1 MIRIGDRVRTALD
14 LPGLVVGVTEERG
27 YNRIL
32 VKLDAKPNSPPISYP
47 PSLVRKEQPVS
58 VQEDQKPSAPPTPVQ
73 PVQPSRELAERP
85 EPTETAGSLAE
96 LRTLGWWLALAET
109 GADTKEALGA
119 AAALRF
125 YFVRELGLPPL
136 AAAEVSV
143 IKGKL
148 FVQSKLL
155 RALAAR
161 AGYRVVRTRD
171 SNDDSCTAVVI
182 DERGVEVGR
191 STFTMADAK
200 RAGLVRDR
208 SAWVTHP
215 GRMLWARAAKFAID
229 DYAPEVS
236 LGLMTDDE
244 RAEILDQPFI
254 EVDDPSP
261 EITLDG
267 PRTDQVEQ
275 YDLEREAVTEEP

>member
-1 MIRIGDRVRTALD
+1 VITIGDRVRTALD

-32 VKLDAKPNSPPISYP
+32 VKLDAKPGAPPISYP
-47 PSLVRKEQPVS
+47 PSLVRKEPRMSEVEERPAPPAAPKPVS
-58 VQEDQKPSAPPTPVQ
+58 K
-73 PVQPSRELAERP
+73 ELAERP
-85 EPTETAGSLAE
+85 EPQETAGSLAE

-254 EVDDPSP
+254 DDVVDPSP

>member
-1 MIRIGDRVRTALD
+1 MLKIGDRVRTALD
-14 LPGLVVGVTEERG
+14 LPGSVVGVTEESG
-27 YNRIL
+27 YSRVL
-32 VKLDAKPNSPPISYP
+32 VQLDAKPDAPPISYP
-47 PSLVRKEQPVS
+47 PSLVRKEPRMADTDEKPPS
-58 VQEDQKPSAPPTPVQ
+58 VRGVPGVP
-73 PVQPSRELAERP
+73 PSRELVERQ
-85 EPTETAGSLAE
+85 EPPETAGSLQE
-96 LRTLGWWLALAET
+96 LRTLGWWLALAES
-109 GADTKEALGA
+109 GQDTREAQGA

-143 IKGKL
+143 IKGRL

-161 AGYRVVRTRD
+161 AGYRVVRTPD
-171 SNDDSCTAVVI
+171 SNDDTCTAVVI

-191 STFTMADAK
+191 STFTLADAK

-215 GRMLWARAAKFAID
+215 ARMLWARAAKFAID

-236 LGLMTDDE
+236 LGLATDDE
-244 RAEILDQPFI
+244 QAEILDEPFI
-254 EVDDPSP
+254 DEVDDPSP
-261 EITLDG
+261 EIRFG
-267 PRTDQVEQ
+267 EPATDKVEQ
-275 YDLEREAVTEEP
+275 YDLEREAAVEEP